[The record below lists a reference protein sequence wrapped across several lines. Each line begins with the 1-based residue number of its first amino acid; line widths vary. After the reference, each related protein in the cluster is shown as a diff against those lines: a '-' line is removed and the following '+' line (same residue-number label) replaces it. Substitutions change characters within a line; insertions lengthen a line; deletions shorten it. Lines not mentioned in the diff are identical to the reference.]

1 MPTPTKIPVQMFYS
15 AILAHLQL
23 HAANICNQT
32 PVLFPTGRNYK
43 IQLKTQGFAP
53 ISFLGLV
60 AFSRVTR
67 DKIDK

>member
-1 MPTPTKIPVQMFYS
+1 MPTPTKTPLQMFHS

-32 PVLFPTGRNYK
+32 PVLFPTGRDCK
-43 IQLKTQGFAP
+43 TRLKTHGFASV
-53 ISFLGLV
+53 SFLGLP
-60 AFSRVTR
+60 APPRVTR